1 MKTIIEKLAD
11 SVLPGK
17 VVDIRVGIFRTA
29 VVMETRAGIRC
40 GLAAT
45 NVHHNLENYKEAAI
59 ESSGFL
65 LNKTSRELVQ
75 LVFSNHP
82 TEVTIGLAAINALL
96 PPLTDTGQV
105 VEENAEEMIM
115 RFAVDNSVAVIG
127 HFPFIERLAR
137 VARQSW
143 CLELEPHEGDL
154 PASSAPEIL
163 PQADILVITATTLL
177 NHTLQGLLDL
187 RKPGAR
193 VFLLGPSTPLSP
205 VLFDLGISI
214 LSGIF
219 VDAPKKVC
227 IGISQG
233 ANLRQMSQEG
243 WIRYVNV
250 RKESWNEL
258 E

>member
-1 MKTIIEKLAD
+1 MTTLMDKLAA

-17 VVDIRVGIFRTA
+17 VVDVRVGIFRTA
-29 VVMETRAGIRC
+29 IVMETRAGIRC

-45 NVHHNLENYKEAAI
+45 NVQRDLVHCKEEAI
-59 ESSGFL
+59 ESAGFL
-65 LNKTSRELVQ
+65 LGKTSEELVQ
-75 LVFSNHP
+75 LAFSTRL
-82 TEVTIGLAAINALL
+82 TEVTVGLAAINALL
-96 PPLTDTGQV
+96 PPLKDTRQV
-105 VEENAEEMIM
+105 VDENAEALIM
-115 RFAVDNSVAVIG
+115 RSSIEKSVAVVG
-127 HFPFIERLAR
+127 HFPFVDRLAR

-143 CLELEPHEGDL
+143 CLELEPSEGDL
-154 PASSAPEIL
+154 PASLAPEIL

-177 NHTLQGLLDL
+177 NHTLQGLMEL
-187 RKPGAR
+187 RKPGAQ

-205 VLFDLGISI
+205 VLFDEGISV

-219 VDAPKKVC
+219 VDAPKKVS

-233 ANLRQMSQEG
+233 ANLRQLFQQG

-250 RKESWNEL
+250 RKELWNEL